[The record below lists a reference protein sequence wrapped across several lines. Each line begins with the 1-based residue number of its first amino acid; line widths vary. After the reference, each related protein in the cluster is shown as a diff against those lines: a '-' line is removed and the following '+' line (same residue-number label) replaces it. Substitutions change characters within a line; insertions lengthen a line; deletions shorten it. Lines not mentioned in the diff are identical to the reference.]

1 MSPPNSF
8 ESTREK
14 LYSTMRLED
23 PEDCQP
29 EADPLAV
36 QADRPRKPASIREV
50 ARRAGVSVTTVS
62 HALSGKRPV
71 APETAARIRALVPE
85 LGYVPYFAART
96 LQSGRS
102 FVIGLV
108 VPDISNQFFG
118 EIAIGV
124 EAYANDQDYGVT
136 LCTSQS
142 DPRREK
148 RYFNMLRSGAID
160 GLIYNAADATWDD
173 ALPTI
178 AENYPVVVVDE
189 MVPGLEKSPLVTGDH
204 RQGGFLAAMHLKELE
219 HRHVAVLSGPAG
231 LTSSVDRTEGLREVF
246 PEALHL
252 VGDYSEMS
260 GRILA
265 SLVLQSPQKIT
276 AIFAGNDLMAFGVIG
291 ELQSRGVRIP
301 DDVSVVG
308 FDDVDFAA
316 RITPSLTTVRQPAIE
331 LGKRSAQLLLDHVI
345 HEHPLEPQHL
355 SLPVKLVRR
364 GSTGVA
370 RS

>member
-1 MSPPNSF
+1 MPRDDEARDTGADDLDRAAPPHN
-8 ESTREK
+8 
-14 LYSTMRLED
+14 
-23 PEDCQP
+23 P
-29 EADPLAV
+29 
-36 QADRPRKPASIREV
+36 PRKPASIREV

-85 LGYVPYFAART
+85 MGYVPYFAART

-124 EAYANDQDYGVT
+124 ESYANDQDYGVT

-160 GLIYNAADATWDD
+160 GLIYNAAGATQDE
-173 ALPTI
+173 ALPTM
-178 AENYPVVVVDE
+178 AASFPLVVVDE
-189 MVPGLEKSPLVTGDH
+189 GIPGLESNPLVTADH
-204 RQGGFLAAMHLKELE
+204 RQGGSLAAAHLAELG
-219 HRHVAVLSGPAG
+219 HRRVAVLSGPPGMMSSDERTAG
-231 LTSSVDRTEGLREVF
+231 FREIFPDAVVLTGEYTESSGHLLTTFLLQAHPEV
-246 PEALHL
+246 
-252 VGDYSEMS
+252 
-260 GRILA
+260 
-265 SLVLQSPQKIT
+265 T
-276 AIFAGNDLMAFGVIG
+276 AVFAGNDLMAFGAIA
-291 ELQSRGVRIP
+291 ELQKAGLRVPR
-301 DDVSVVG
+301 DVSVIG

-345 HEHPLEPQHL
+345 HDRELEGRHL
-355 SLPVKLVRR
+355 SLPVRLVVRE
-364 GSTGVA
+364 STA
-370 RS
+370 PPRD

>member
-1 MSPPNSF
+1 MP
-8 ESTREK
+8 
-14 LYSTMRLED
+14 
-23 PEDCQP
+23 PEDDDL
-29 EADPLAV
+29 ERSVSDLST
-36 QADRPRKPASIREV
+36 PRKSASIREV

-85 LGYVPYFAART
+85 MGYVPYFAART

-124 EAYANDQDYGVT
+124 EEYANDQDYGVT

-160 GLIYNAADATWDD
+160 GLIYNAADASWDES
-173 ALPTI
+173 LPAI
-178 AENYPVVVVDE
+178 AAAFPLVVVDE
-189 MVPGLEKSPLVTGDH
+189 QVPGLDSSPLVTSDH
-204 RQGGFLAAMHLKELE
+204 RQGGILAGIHLKDLG
-219 HRHVAVLSGPAG
+219 HRDVAVLSGPRGLASSEERTAG
-231 LTSSVDRTEGLREVF
+231 FQEIF
-246 PEALHL
+246 PNAFQL
-252 VGDYSEMS
+252 VGDYTETS
-260 GRILA
+260 GHMLA
-265 SLVLQSPQKIT
+265 SFAMQAHPEVT
-276 AIFAGNDLMAFGVIG
+276 GIFAGNDLMAFGVIA
-291 ELQSRGVRIP
+291 ELQALGLRVP
-301 DDVSVVG
+301 DDVSVIG

-316 RITPSLTTVRQPAIE
+316 RITPSLSTIRQPAIE

-345 HEHPLEPQHL
+345 HDRPLDARQL
-355 SLPVKLVRR
+355 SLPVRL
-364 GSTGVA
+364 VA
-370 RS
+370 RDSTAARRSS

>member
-1 MSPPNSF
+1 MHPEHPEQEAAKGEAESPPGATPAARG
-8 ESTREK
+8 E
-14 LYSTMRLED
+14 
-23 PEDCQP
+23 
-29 EADPLAV
+29 
-36 QADRPRKPASIREV
+36 RPRKPASIREV
-50 ARRAGVSVTTVS
+50 ASRAGVSVTTVS

-96 LQSGRS
+96 LQSGKS

-160 GLIYNAADATWDD
+160 GLIYNAANASWDD

-178 AENYPVVVVDE
+178 AEHFPLVVVDE
-189 MVPGLEKSPLVTGDH
+189 AVPGLEGSPLVMSDH
-204 RQGGFLAAMHLKELE
+204 RQGGLLAGSHLKQLG
-219 HRHVAVLSGPAG
+219 HQRVATFSGPPG
-231 LTSSVDRTEGLREVF
+231 LTSSIDRTEGFREVF
-246 PEALHL
+246 PDALHF
-252 VGDYSEMS
+252 VGDYSEQS
-260 GRILA
+260 GRL
-265 SLVLQSPQKIT
+265 LVSMLLQSDQPVTGIL
-276 AIFAGNDLMAFGVIG
+276 AGNDLMAFGVIA
-291 ELQSRGVRIP
+291 ELQSRGLRIP
-301 DDVSVVG
+301 DDVSVIG

-316 RITPSLTTVRQPAIE
+316 RISPSLTTIRQPAIE

-345 HEHPLEPQHL
+345 HGHPLDARHL
-355 SLPVKLVRR
+355 SLPVRLVKRD
-364 GSTGVA
+364 STGKPPM
-370 RS
+370 R